1 MSFRVLAAF
10 LIFLFSF
17 LEAKPPALTPHDT
30 KIKLDEILK
39 AHVKY
44 QELSPELIRRSLQNF
59 IEELDPSKTYFLE
72 SEIDVWM
79 NPTDS
84 LLKTSLDSFN
94 NEEFRVYELIHAEM
108 IKAIDRRNRLEAQIQ
123 ANCLPKNVQITEFKD
138 IKWASTEQELYTR
151 LCRIKSLQLNAAEK
165 LNQESQQQFQQRLN
179 KRRIKR
185 EEEIIAANEQERKQL
200 TLTYILK
207 AVSSA
212 LDSQT
217 TYFTPGEAN
226 QFLIQVQ
233 QRLSGIGA
241 QLRDDLSGFTIVR
254 LLEGG
259 PASADNKLKVGD
271 RIIAVNNE
279 PVVGME
285 ITDAV
290 ELIRGP
296 QGSKVQLTI
305 LREIQEGN
313 EKQETKLDIEIIR
326 GEIVLKESRLETSYE
341 PFGDGIIVTLHL
353 FSFYQDHTSSS
364 SEDLRKAIK
373 DLQKDHKIKGI
384 ILDLRNNAGG
394 LLPQA
399 VTVTGLF
406 IKKGVVVSIKDN
418 TGTVQNLRNLEDKVV
433 WDGPLIVLT
442 NRTSASA
449 SEIVAQT
456 LQDYGRALIVGD
468 PETYGKGTFQ
478 TFTLEATN
486 FGKVNPKGEFKVT
499 RGCYYT
505 VSGKSP
511 QLKGVQVD
519 IVVPGIFSQLEIGE
533 KFSKFPLDNDQISP
547 HFVDDLSDLP
557 IFHRYQVAR
566 LYKNGTQGILTS
578 YQPYLDTLRQ
588 NSQKRIEQN
597 QNYQLF
603 IKETS
608 QKELYSEPTEKFGQA
623 DLQHVETLNIM
634 KDLITLSEQA
644 FLEPAKAA

>member
-1 MSFRVLAAF
+1 MPFRLAISLLI
-10 LIFLFSF
+10 LIFGT

-30 KIKLDEILK
+30 KIKVEEILK

-44 QELSPELIRRSLQNF
+44 QKLTPELIKRSLLNF
-59 IEELDPSKTYFLE
+59 MDELDPSKMYFLE
-72 SEIDVWM
+72 SEVEAWL
-79 NPTDS
+79 NPS
-84 LLKTSLDSFN
+84 PALLNATLEEFN
-94 NEEFRVYELIHAEM
+94 NEEFRLYESIHARM
-108 IKAIDRRNRLEAQIQ
+108 IEVISRRNRLEAKIDAQ
-123 ANCLPKNVQITEFKD
+123 CLPQNVQISEFKD
-138 IKWASTEQELYTR
+138 IKWASTENELYER

-165 LNQESQQQFQQRLN
+165 LNQESQQQFLQRLN
-179 KRRIKR
+179 KRRMKR
-185 EEEIIAANEQERKQL
+185 EEEIIASSEKERKQL
-200 TLTYILK
+200 TLTFVLK

-217 TYFTPGEAN
+217 NYFTPGEAN

-305 LREIQEGN
+305 LREVQEGQ
-313 EKQETKLDIEIIR
+313 EKQESKLDIEIIR
-326 GEIVLKESRLETSYE
+326 GEIVLKESRLETSFE
-341 PFGDGIIVTLHL
+341 PFGDGIIATLHL
-353 FSFYQDHTSSS
+353 FSFYQDQSSSS
-364 SEDLRKAIK
+364 SEDLHKAIRE
-373 DLQKDHKIKGI
+373 LQKEHKIKGI

-418 TGTVQNLRNLEDKVV
+418 TGEIQNLRTLEDKVV
-433 WDGPLIVLT
+433 WEGPLVVLT
-442 NRTSASA
+442 NRMSASA

-456 LQDYGRALIVGD
+456 LQDYGRAFVVGD

-511 QLKGVQVD
+511 QLKGVQAD
-519 IVVPGIFSQLEIGE
+519 LVVPGIFSEIEIGE
-533 KFSKFPLDNDQISP
+533 KFSKFPLEADQIPS

-566 LYKNGTQGILTS
+566 LYKSGTQEILTT
-578 YQPYLDTLRQ
+578 YKPFLETLRR
-588 NSQKRIEQN
+588 NSLQRIEQN

-603 IKETS
+603 LKEIAK
-608 QKELYSEPTEKFGQA
+608 KEIGSEPSEKFGQN
-623 DLQHVETLNIM
+623 DLQHAETVNVM
-634 KDLITLSEQA
+634 KDLITLYEQA